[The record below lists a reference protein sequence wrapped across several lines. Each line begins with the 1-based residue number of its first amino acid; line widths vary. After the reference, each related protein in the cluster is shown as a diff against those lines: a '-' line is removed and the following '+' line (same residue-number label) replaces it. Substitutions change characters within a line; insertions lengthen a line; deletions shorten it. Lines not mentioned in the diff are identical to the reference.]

1 MKRIV
6 LLTDPHRLD
15 ATLVRRLQR
24 LFPECT
30 LEIVAV
36 SAEEGE
42 APKRPMKSA
51 EPA

>member
-6 LLTDPHRLD
+6 LLTDPHRLNE
-15 ATLVRRLQR
+15 TLVRRLQQ
-24 LFPECT
+24 LFPECV

-42 APKRPMKSA
+42 APERPMKSA